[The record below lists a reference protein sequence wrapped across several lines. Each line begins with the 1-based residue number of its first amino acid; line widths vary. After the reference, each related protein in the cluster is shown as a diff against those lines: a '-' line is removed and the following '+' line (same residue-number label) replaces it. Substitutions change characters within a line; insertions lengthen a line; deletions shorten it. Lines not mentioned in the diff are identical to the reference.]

1 MTPTSRRYAGTSVMR
16 CPSMAIS
23 PPSGIK
29 NRATRW
35 SSVVFAQPDG
45 PSSVISSPRRTNS
58 DTASRAVI
66 LPNRLVTP
74 ASSTAACSLP
84 FVPLVTRAGAGSAGS
99 AGMLNVENLREAEK
113 RIGQCQHRCGGHNV
127 HDRYR
132 GHRRVR
138 VFAHVVVERN
148 RQRLCALYGHEQRGG
163 KLVERKDCR
172 EQPAAHQAGQQQ
184 RQCDRDQHAARRCA
198 EARGGELQA
207 RIEGGQR
214 DG

>member
-1 MTPTSRRYAGTSVMR
+1 MTPISRRYAGTSVMR

-29 NRATRW
+29 HPATRW
-35 SSVVFAQPDG
+35 SGVVFPPPDG
-45 PSSVISSPRRTNS
+45 PSSVISARRRTNS

-66 LPNRLVTP
+66 LPNGLVTP
-74 ASSTAACSLP
+74 ARSTAACSLP

-172 EQPAAHQAGQQQ
+172 EPPRPPHAGPQQ
-184 RQCDRDQHAARRCA
+184 RQWARDQHAARPCA
-198 EARGGELQA
+198 HASAAELQA
-207 RIEGGQR
+207 RI
-214 DG
+214 

>member
-1 MTPTSRRYAGTSVMR
+1 MTPISRRYAGTSVMR

-29 NRATRW
+29 NPATRW
-35 SSVVFAQPDG
+35 SSVVFPQPDG

-74 ASSTAACSLP
+74 TSSTAACSLP
-84 FVPLVTRAGAGSAGS
+84 FVPLVTRTGAGSAGS

-172 EQPAAHQAGQQQ
+172 EQPAAHQAGQHEHHWHSA
-184 RQCDRDQHAARRCA
+184 DHATHPRVDSP
-198 EARGGELQA
+198 
-207 RIEGGQR
+207 GGQVQKA
-214 DG
+214 